1 MAPIDISRAS
11 SLTLPNFG
19 NPPSSKRASF
29 TPLTGSRHGR
39 TPSISDNNLVIP
51 VHNSPPKTH
60 GDAGL
65 SPNGPSGS
73 RRVSGLFGRVSPGI
87 PDSET
92 DGSQSPNHAEVET
105 LKTQIKCLK
114 NELESVK
121 HELTE
126 ANEAKEASDTCAKAL
141 REFIAENHSIGAMPV
156 KLPPLPTMVSE
167 GQDSTA
173 AAEPK
178 KTGSGWGFKIW
189 GSGSG
194 GSSTSSGIQD
204 PHGVTAPPPMTA
216 APSGV
221 LPTPVTGV
229 PLSTAPAPTP
239 APLSRKLTGF
249 FSSRSS
255 VSSKGSSAQAKGSS
269 GAGAVIDRTNSTC
282 SYSDVSSV
290 AEPMSPILVND
301 DLNVGLGLREMKLV
315 KQVASLTDMMSLD
328 LAAAGGGGGGGGG
341 QETPPI
347 SLHEVDLDNG
357 LR

>member
-1 MAPIDISRAS
+1 MRLQTESRRQSMAPIDISRAS

-39 TPSISDNNLVIP
+39 VPSISDNNLVFP
-51 VHNSPPKTH
+51 DHNSPPKTH

-73 RRVSGLFGRVSPGI
+73 RRLSGLFGRVSPGI
-87 PDSET
+87 PDNET
-92 DGSQSPNHAEVET
+92 DASQSPNHAEVET

-114 NELESVK
+114 SELESVK

-126 ANEAKEASDTCAKAL
+126 ANEAKEASETCAKAL
-141 REFIAENHSIGAMPV
+141 REFIAENHNIGAV
-156 KLPPLPTMVSE
+156 KLPPLPTMVSD
-167 GQDSTA
+167 GQDATT

-194 GSSTSSGIQD
+194 GSSTNSGISD
-204 PHGVTAPPPMTA
+204 ASPPPMSA
-216 APSGV
+216 APSGSAGV
-221 LPTPVTGV
+221 LPLPNTEVPV
-229 PLSTAPAPTP
+229 STAPAPTP

-255 VSSKGSSAQAKGSS
+255 VSSRGSSAQAKGS
-269 GAGAVIDRTNSTC
+269 APVIDKTNSTC

-301 DLNVGLGLREMKLV
+301 DLNVELVLGEKKLVNQVVREMT
-315 KQVASLTDMMSLD
+315 SLEL
-328 LAAAGGGGGGGGG
+328 AGGSG

-347 SLHEVDLDNG
+347 SLHEVDLHNG